1 MTFATLGIEIKN
13 LRKFR
18 GFSQKELSRGIC
30 SQAQISK
37 IEKGDVY
44 PLAPTLYEL
53 SNRLGVDINYFFERT
68 LVERI
73 DYVQEVYLQVRNAIK
88 EYDYQRVEEI
98 VRTEQRNPL
107 YHQNL
112 EFKQFIMWHNGIC
125 HYHLYQE
132 AQSAIALI
140 NEAFNLTFTDK
151 YYSEREIEILNSKG
165 IVFLLSEEHTL
176 AIALYTELIEQH
188 SKLKR
193 VRDHT
198 VKIRLYY
205 NLAKA
210 LSYHNDIQRS
220 ISICNKGIAYCIST
234 NSMYLFGQLYFQ
246 VGYNYHLK
254 GAEKE
259 SLQYFKK
266 AHSIFDL
273 QQQHEFKAHI
283 EKEFL
288 TKHSLSI

>member
-1 MTFATLGIEIKN
+1 MTFASLGIEIKN

-88 EYDYQRVEEI
+88 EYDYQKVEEI
-98 VRTEQRNPL
+98 VRIERRNPL

-125 HYHLYQE
+125 QYHLYKDDE
-132 AQSAIALI
+132 SAVSFI
-140 NEAFNLTFTDK
+140 NEAFTLTFTGK
-151 YYSEREIEILNSKG
+151 YYSEREIEIQNSKG
-165 IVFLLSEEHTL
+165 VILLLSEEYTL
-176 AIALYTELIEQH
+176 AIALYNELIEQH
-188 SKLKR
+188 KKLKH
-193 VRDHT
+193 VLDHT
-198 VKIRLYY
+198 VKIRLFY

-210 LSYHNDIQRS
+210 LSYHNDIKES
-220 ISICNKGIAYCIST
+220 IAICNKGIEYCIDT

-246 VGYNYHLK
+246 IGYNYHLI
-254 GAEKE
+254 GDQQEA
-259 SLQYFKK
+259 LPYFKK
-266 AHSIFDL
+266 AHTIFDL
-273 QQQHEFKAHI
+273 QQQHNLKTHI

-288 TKHSLSI
+288 EQRLSM

>member
-1 MTFATLGIEIKN
+1 MTFAALGIEIKN
-13 LRKFR
+13 LRKYR

-68 LVERI
+68 LIERI
-73 DYVQEVYLQVRNAIK
+73 DYVHEVYLQVRNAIK
-88 EYDYQRVEEI
+88 EFDYKKVEEI
-98 VRTEQRNPL
+98 VRTELRNPL

-125 HYHLYQE
+125 QYHLYQE
-132 AQSAIALI
+132 AHSAISMI
-140 NEAFNLTFTDK
+140 DQAFKLTYTNK

-165 IVFLLSEEHTL
+165 IIYLLTEQLSL
-176 AIALYTELIEQH
+176 AISLYKELIEQH
-188 SKLKR
+188 NRLKR
-193 VRDHT
+193 VLDHT
-198 VKIRLYY
+198 VKIRLFY

-210 LSYHNDIQRS
+210 LSNNNEHDES
-220 ISICNKGIAYCIST
+220 ITICKRGIDYCIHT
-234 NSMYLFGQLYFQ
+234 NSMYLFGQLHFQ
-246 VGYNYHLK
+246 IGFNHHLN
-254 GAEKE
+254 GEERE
-259 SLQYFKK
+259 SIKHFEK
-266 AHSIFDL
+266 AHTIFDL
-273 QQQHEFKAHI
+273 QNQEELKAHV

-288 TKHSLSI
+288 QGTV